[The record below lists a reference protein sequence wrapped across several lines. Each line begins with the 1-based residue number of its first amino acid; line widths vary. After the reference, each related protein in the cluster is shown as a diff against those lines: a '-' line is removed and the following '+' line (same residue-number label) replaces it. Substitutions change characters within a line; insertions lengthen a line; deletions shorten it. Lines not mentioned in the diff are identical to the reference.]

1 MQATSPRIIVVSSLN
16 ARNARNIQSVLF
28 AENEADEERAMQ
40 ISGLKQPAIVER
52 LAIVKGLAEKIEEVA
67 PEQSA
72 HSFMLTILKV
82 REINDNEAFSMMKT
96 WAWNQEGYVE
106 AIHLAY
112 DFAKASH
119 LENAESIWS
128 EYLDRS
134 VDMREF
140 YVAPVTYSIDRFG
153 NYGVQ
158 HESFV
163 SWLNSIPGVTA
174 RLGDKDEIVGNRK
187 SECPVSDEDYIGEL
201 WYSYADWDIDAE

>member
-1 MQATSPRIIVVSSLN
+1 MQANSPRIIVVSSLN
-16 ARNARNIQSVLF
+16 ARNVRNIQSVLF
-28 AENEADEERAMQ
+28 AENEAGEEHAMQ

-52 LAIVKGLAEKIEEVA
+52 LAIVKGLAEKIEEIA

-72 HSFMLTILKV
+72 HTFMLAILKV
-82 REINDNEAFSMMKT
+82 REINENEAFSMMKT

-134 VDMREF
+134 VDMCEF
-140 YVAPVTYSIDRFG
+140 HVAPVTYSIDRFG

-187 SECPVSDEDYIGEL
+187 SECPVSDEDYIGGL
-201 WYSYADWDIDAE
+201 WYSYADWDIEAE